1 MWHIAGG
8 IILAVIILAFWPFI
22 AGAGLLLLLAALAVG
37 GVVLIFT
44 IEGGRETI
52 AVIGGLTVGIVVL
65 GWLFKK
71 TKDAGGLDILLR
83 GWIFELRPAITERQK
98 IQKIADR
105 DVQLKNNQK
114 LKLFRE
120 KRALK
125 RQQEAEAARLEKAKA
140 RMVLHIRRL
149 EKKFARAGQL
159 KFDYSDPI
167 RIYSQKTKD
176 YQSEEIARLGCYA
189 DKAGH
194 SLSYCYYE
202 LETAPRFSSK
212 KLEVFTDEI
221 LLGSVLT

>member
-167 RIYSQKTKD
+167 RI
-176 YQSEEIARLGCYA
+176 
-189 DKAGH
+189 
-194 SLSYCYYE
+194 
-202 LETAPRFSSK
+202 
-212 KLEVFTDEI
+212 
-221 LLGSVLT
+221 